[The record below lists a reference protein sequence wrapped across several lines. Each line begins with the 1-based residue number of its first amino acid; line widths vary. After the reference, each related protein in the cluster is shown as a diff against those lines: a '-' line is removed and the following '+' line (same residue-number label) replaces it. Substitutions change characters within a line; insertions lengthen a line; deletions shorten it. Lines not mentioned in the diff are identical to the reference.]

1 MPKTTDRE
9 VGKYFYCAIEA
20 NFQTGIMV
28 IEIMGVNKRG
38 KMVLENKIFQG

>member
-28 IEIMGVNKRG
+28 IESMKAAKRAG
-38 KMVLENKIFQG
+38 I